1 MKHSGMKFEALIL
14 IVVTLCGTSLLA
26 GRAYSQS
33 SGGPLPS
40 AAVGASGTMV
50 PTVIFANGFVWASV
64 QNGQSASVVQISPE
78 TRSPTA
84 VTLSLGLVD
93 PIQMAYDTSNDNIWI
108 TDYSVSEISVVNV
121 SATDAPQLVATISN
135 PTVPYT
141 WTIPPY
147 KNVELASTPEGIF
160 FNSSTGTIWV
170 ANDANPYKLASGVY
184 VYDTSAP
191 TSTSIPI
198 DELCLAPSSPLNP
211 DGFAFDGTNMWVS
224 FSESNFVQ
232 LITTSGCTVGDPVPT
247 GIFPLSM
254 VFDGANMWVGNGA
267 VEGGGSLT
275 KIPIAVPLSGGP
287 TTTISWSAPPG
298 VSTSGVRGLL
308 YEGGSIWACN
318 GQTNTVTRVRAS
330 DGVILGTYPTG
341 AGPRGIVYDG
351 TNIWVAN
358 SGANTLTYFNPAMVI
373 PSSFLPSR
381 ILGLLN

>member
-147 KNVELASTPEGIF
+147 KNVELASTPEGI
-160 FNSSTGTIWV
+160 
-170 ANDANPYKLASGVY
+170 
-184 VYDTSAP
+184 
-191 TSTSIPI
+191 
-198 DELCLAPSSPLNP
+198 
-211 DGFAFDGTNMWVS
+211 
-224 FSESNFVQ
+224 
-232 LITTSGCTVGDPVPT
+232 
-247 GIFPLSM
+247 
-254 VFDGANMWVGNGA
+254 
-267 VEGGGSLT
+267 
-275 KIPIAVPLSGGP
+275 
-287 TTTISWSAPPG
+287 
-298 VSTSGVRGLL
+298 
-308 YEGGSIWACN
+308 
-318 GQTNTVTRVRAS
+318 
-330 DGVILGTYPTG
+330 
-341 AGPRGIVYDG
+341 
-351 TNIWVAN
+351 
-358 SGANTLTYFNPAMVI
+358 
-373 PSSFLPSR
+373 
-381 ILGLLN
+381 